1 MKKNIFIV
9 SLFSS
14 IILVQTCFANRG
26 MIPIDPNIKIF
37 EPTQR
42 AMIAWNGSKEILLL
56 STDLSASD
64 STILL
69 EVLPLPFEPEVK
81 KGDLETFRRATNLI
95 NSKLRAVAIAGKR
108 NGENGEDEAILP
120 GGEVTFHEKI
130 GAHDI
135 SVTHLLNAAGFV
147 DWVKDY
153 LKTLDIEAD
162 VISDEMKELI
172 EEYIRE
178 EFTWF
183 VFDVVTLGTETVTNE
198 PIQYSFETDKLFYP
212 LKITKTGEGHTSI
225 ELLILTPRLLRNFPG
240 LPLKK
245 ISLAHDPITIFN
257 DELKNL
263 NEDMFELLGHL
274 EDMKLR
280 IWNIE
285 GDLKEFDKDLI
296 AY

>member
-1 MKKNIFIV
+1 MKKNIFAAAVLLSI
-9 SLFSS
+9 LF
-14 IILVQTCFANRG
+14 VPMCFANRG
-26 MIPIDPNIKIF
+26 MIPIDPDIKIF

-42 AMIAWNGSKEILLL
+42 AMIAWNGSKEMLLL

-64 STILL
+64 STISL
-69 EVLPLPFEPEVK
+69 EVLPLPTEPEVK

-95 NSKLRAVAIAGKR
+95 NSKLRAVAISGKR
-108 NGENGEDEAILP
+108 NGDNGDEVILP

-135 SVTHLLNAAGFV
+135 SVTHLLDAEGFV
-147 DWVKDY
+147 DWVRDY
-153 LKTLDIEAD
+153 LKSMEIEGD

-172 EEYIRE
+172 EEYVKE

-183 VFDVVTLGTETVTNE
+183 VFDVITLGTETVNNE
-198 PIQYSFETDKLFYP
+198 PIQYSFETDKLYYP
-212 LKITKTGEGHTSI
+212 LKITKTGEGYTSI

-240 LPLKK
+240 LPIKK

-257 DELKNL
+257 DELESL

-285 GDLKEFDKDLI
+285 GDLKDFDADLI

>member
-1 MKKNIFIV
+1 MKKNIFAAAVIL
-9 SLFSS
+9 SILF
-14 IILVQTCFANRG
+14 VPMCFANRG
-26 MIPIDPNIKIF
+26 MIPIDPDIKIF

-69 EVLPLPFEPEVK
+69 EVLPLPTEPEVK

-95 NSKLRAVAIAGKR
+95 NSKLRAVAISGKR
-108 NGENGEDEAILP
+108 NGDNGDEVILP

-135 SVTHLLNAAGFV
+135 SVTHLLDAEGFV

-153 LKTLDIEAD
+153 LKSLEIEGD

-172 EEYIRE
+172 EEYVKE

-183 VFDVVTLGTETVTNE
+183 VFDVITLGTETVTNE
-198 PIQYSFETDKLFYP
+198 PIQYSFETDKLYYP
-212 LKITKTGEGHTSI
+212 LKITKTGEGYTSI

-240 LPLKK
+240 LPIKK

-257 DELKNL
+257 DELESL

-285 GDLKEFDKDLI
+285 GNLKDFDADLI